1 MKKRLRR
8 KADFFSAP
16 IVKPLCFFCAAVFLF
31 CPFRFLQGTALAV
44 IVAVIFCRLYTKTL
58 YKSIKVERSE
68 TFLRAACGDKL
79 KITLM
84 VKNYSRLPLLFC
96 LVQDNFG
103 SLRCFEKVYEAVAE
117 NGEDV
122 TADGKSV
129 AAVSA
134 DPVSADGAP
143 EEKKASKPKQNTTK
157 KTYFLNGR
165 FMFSLRPREVKP
177 LEFFVYGTSRGL
189 YYMGPVI
196 IKAGDP
202 FSLFSFKKQIE
213 LPCKVM
219 IYPMPAKYNP
229 FFKPGIPQ
237 GSLSILNPV
246 YEDVTMYKAV
256 RPYQSGDELKR
267 INWHASAKFNSLF
280 TNEYQDTYDVP
291 VFIYL
296 NLALD
301 DYPLEQRY
309 DYGETAVEIAAA
321 LVEKASRLK
330 QKCGFAAF
338 GTGFPYLAPAGN
350 QAGTILDILA
360 TIKMESGTA
369 KESVSFTLKKLPSS
383 VKTYVI
389 DYEFICRFRGGL
401 F

>member
-1 MKKRLRR
+1 MKKRIRR

-16 IVKPLCFFCAAVFLF
+16 IVKPLCFFCAAVFF
-31 CPFRFLQGTALAV
+31 ICPFRFMQGTALAV
-44 IVAVIFCRLYTKTL
+44 ILAVIFCRLYTKTL
-58 YKSIKVERSE
+58 YKSITVERSE

-79 KITLM
+79 KITLT

-103 SLRCFEKVYEAVAE
+103 SLRCFEKVSADAE
-117 NGEDV
+117 SGDFPAS
-122 TADGKSV
+122 TDGKPADGLP
-129 AAVSA
+129 AEDA
-134 DPVSADGAP
+134 AP
-143 EEKKASKPKQNTTK
+143 EKKSGAEK

-189 YYMGPVI
+189 YLMGPVI
-196 IKAGDP
+196 VKAGDP

-350 QAGTILDILA
+350 QAGTVLDILA
-360 TIKMESGTA
+360 TIKMEAGSA
-369 KESVSFTLKKLPSS
+369 KESVNYTLKKLPST

-389 DYEFICRFRGGL
+389 DYDFICRFRGGSL
-401 F
+401 

>member
-31 CPFRFLQGTALAV
+31 CPFRVLQGTALAV
-44 IVAVIFCRLYTKTL
+44 IFAVIFCKLYTKTL
-58 YKSIKVERSE
+58 YKSITVERSE

-79 KITLM
+79 KISLT

-103 SLRCFEKVYEAVAE
+103 SLRCFDKVSAAEVDGTANEA
-117 NGEDV
+117 GS
-122 TADGKSV
+122 T
-129 AAVSA
+129 AAVTT
-134 DPVSADGAP
+134 
-143 EEKKASKPKQNTTK
+143 EEDAASEPKQSIAK

-165 FMFSLRPREVKP
+165 FMFSLRPREIKP

-189 YYMGPVI
+189 YFMGPV
-196 IKAGDP
+196 
-202 FSLFSFKKQIE
+202 KKQIE

-296 NLALD
+296 NMALD
-301 DYPLEQRY
+301 DYPLEKRY

-321 LVEKASRLK
+321 IVEKASRLK

-360 TIKMESGTA
+360 TIKMEAGTA
-369 KESVSFTLKKLPSS
+369 KESVSFTLKKLSSS

-401 F
+401 L